1 MHSQGQKYPSILN
14 FYKIVLDY
22 LKFTN
27 NKQEIFVSAFF
38 LSTKFFGFKIV
49 ELSRKSWYPVAKS
62 LAAGIL
68 VLLI

>member
-22 LKFTN
+22 LKFTG

-49 ELSRKSWYPVAKS
+49 ELSRKS
-62 LAAGIL
+62 
-68 VLLI
+68 